1 MYINDFEAY
10 CFDLDGTIYLGNE
23 ILPGA
28 KETLEMLRMND
39 KKVMFIT
46 NSPTRTRE
54 ECREKLEEFGI
65 VVNQDE
71 ILTGP
76 FISALYFSENFPDG
90 LIYVVGEEA
99 IKTEF
104 DHFSLKMTEDPL
116 EATHVL
122 VGLDRSFT
130 YEKLNLA
137 MNAVRNGAKIIV
149 TNPDPTCPVPGGVV
163 SDTYAIARAIEV
175 ASGQSIFQVTGK
187 PSAFYGDQILKELN
201 VDRDRCL
208 IIGDRLETDI
218 LLGKFNKISTCL
230 VLTGVTKQE
239 DVDKAKIYPDYIVND
254 LNSLFFKV
262 KQPC

>member
-1 MYINDFEAY
+1 MYIDDFEAY

-28 KETLEMLRMND
+28 KETLKTLRMNE
-39 KKVMFIT
+39 KKILFIT
-46 NSPTRTRE
+46 NSPTQTRE
-54 ECREKLEEFGI
+54 DCRRRLESMGI
-65 VVNQDE
+65 DVCQDE

-76 FISALYFSENFPDG
+76 FISALYFVENFPDAV
-90 LIYVVGEEA
+90 IYVVGEEA

-104 DHFSLKMTEDPL
+104 NHFSLNMTEDPL

-130 YEKLNLA
+130 YDKLNLA

-149 TNPDPTCPVPGGVV
+149 TNPDPTCPVPGGFI

-187 PSAFYGDQILKELN
+187 PSAFYGEQILKELN
-201 VDRDRCL
+201 VERDQCL

-230 VLTGVTKQE
+230 VLTGVTKKE
-239 DVDKAKIYPDYIVND
+239 EVDKAKIYPDYIAND
-254 LNSLFFKV
+254 LNTLFVDV